1 MAKPVLSD
9 PRFFN
14 EEAAFAYVEAHL
26 WPEGPTCPHCG
37 ATAEKIGRLEGVRSK
52 PSRKHPEGV
61 VQIGLRKCY
70 ACRQPFTVRKGTIF
84 EDSHLPLRMW
94 LQAIHLLCASK
105 KGISTRQLQRM
116 LNCGMKTAWHL
127 SHRIREIMKPANE
140 GIDSPVGGEGKT
152 LEADLTFVGRK
163 PGTKV
168 RVGPSHMNAVLS
180 LVERDGL
187 ARSFHVPNVR
197 ANTLHA
203 VIENHASRKSDLM
216 TDEENTFVGIG
227 WNFASHGTVK
237 HAIDEYVR
245 HEGNGR
251 VVTTN
256 TVEGFFSVLKR
267 GIYGTYQ
274 HVSEAH
280 LQRYLTEF
288 DFRYSNR
295 ERLGVSD
302 VQRASRALKGAK
314 GRRLTYETT
323 H

>member
-9 PRFFN
+9 PRFFS
-14 EEAAFAYVEAHL
+14 EEAAFEYVEGQL

-37 ATAEKIGRLEGVRSK
+37 NVNSKRIGRLEGVRSK
-52 PSRKHPEGV
+52 PSKKNPQGV

-70 ACRQPFTVRKGTIF
+70 ACRGPAFTVRKGTIF

-127 SHRIREIMKPANE
+127 SHRIREIMKPSEPNT
-140 GIDSPVGGEGKT
+140 PVGGEGKT
-152 LEADLTFVGRK
+152 LEADWTYIGRK
-163 PGTKV
+163 PGMKV
-168 RVGPSHMNAVLS
+168 TQGGKHMIPVLS
-180 LVERDGL
+180 LVERDGT
-187 ARSFHVPNVR
+187 ARSFHMPNIR
-197 ANTLHA
+197 AENLRD
-203 VIENHASRKSDLM
+203 VIGDHASRKSHFM
-216 TDEENTFVGIG
+216 TDEAPAFTGIG
-227 WNFASHGTVK
+227 WNFASHGTVT
-237 HAIDEYVR
+237 HSENEYVR
-245 HEGNGR
+245 RSGDR
-251 VVTTN
+251 VITTN
-256 TVEGFFSVLKR
+256 TVEGFFSILKR
-267 GIYGTYQ
+267 GVYGVYQ

-280 LQRYLTEF
+280 LHRYLAEF

-295 ERLGVSD
+295 ENLGVD
-302 VQRASRALKGAK
+302 DTARADRALKGAK